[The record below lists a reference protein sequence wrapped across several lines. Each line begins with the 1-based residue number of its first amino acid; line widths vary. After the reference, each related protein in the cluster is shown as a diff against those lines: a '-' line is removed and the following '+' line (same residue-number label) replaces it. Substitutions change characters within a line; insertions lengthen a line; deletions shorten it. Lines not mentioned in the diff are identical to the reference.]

1 MMIEPSGYSG
11 DLEEQVVLPN
21 HRLLRIRPC
30 RCWDSDTIRELYS
43 RLSSRTRYL
52 RFLCSM
58 PVLPDPV
65 LKALTCADDRRCFA
79 LLAELEQPA
88 GANAVAL
95 GNLGA
100 IDAGTAEL
108 AVVVRDDY
116 QRQGI
121 GTALASKL
129 LQAGEVRG
137 FKRFVAHVL
146 WENSFV
152 IRRLLNRAD
161 AVVCSTTSYGVSD
174 LSFVRR

>member
-1 MMIEPSGYSG
+1 MTIEPSGSAG
-11 DLEEQVVLPN
+11 DLEEHVELPN
-21 HRLLRIRPC
+21 HRLLRIRPF
-30 RCWDSDTIRELYS
+30 RCWESDTVRELYS
-43 RLSSRTRYL
+43 HLSPRSRYL

-58 PVLPDPV
+58 PVLPEPV
-65 LKALTCADDRRCFA
+65 LKALTCMDDRRCLA
-79 LLAELEQPA
+79 LLAELEHPA
-88 GANAVAL
+88 GADVVAL

-100 IDAGTAEL
+100 IDDGTAEL

-129 LQAGEVRG
+129 LQAGEARG
-137 FKRFVAHVL
+137 FKRFAAHVL

-152 IRRLLNRAD
+152 VRRLLNRAD